1 MLGHLEDSYHKICLQ
16 PMMDLFTVISKH
28 IHDLECVVYFIL
40 KMSLTYQY
48 SNELEFLDFK
58 KTMM

>member
-1 MLGHLEDSYHKICLQ
+1 MLGHLEESYHKICLQ
-16 PMMDLFTVISKH
+16 PITDLFTVISKH

-48 SNELEFLDFK
+48 SNELEFLDF
-58 KTMM
+58 T